1 MLQALRDA
9 VMAAEDTALQEV
21 QQLREAKAAYR
32 QARDEATFLRAKV
45 DAFEGRAEQPRFRNE

>member
-1 MLQALRDA
+1 
-9 VMAAEDTALQEV
+9 MAAEDTALQEV